1 MTVFVMSICAG
12 GGAVSPDQFRLFNE
26 PFLADVL
33 YFSKCIVFLSSN
45 LKRFFIVTFFREGI
59 KYTKFV
65 WRKRNHTEHKYLKA
79 VKRMKH
85 AISSVQYLSEL

>member
-1 MTVFVMSICAG
+1 MTVFVMSTCAG

-33 YFSKCIVFLSSN
+33 YFSKCIIFCE
-45 LKRFFIVTFFREGI
+45 LKFETIFHCDFFREGI